1 MNSYTQCALGYTIHW
16 TISSPLDSLLTLVLW
31 GSFTQKV
38 HPQACWHPSAEV
50 TCWSFFAWF
59 SAAAAVSSSSLRLA
73 SFEKKS
79 PSRASKSNAHQPPV
93 LDAGN
98 VKQLLTIK
106 EISWRNFTVI
116 RISVYVWDKIQRS
129 ENGTDDDDCPGC
141 GRSSAGRNDAG
152 RRAGWSL
159 LQTLLII

>member
-1 MNSYTQCALGYTIHW
+1 MNSHTQCALGYTIHW

-50 TCWSFFAWF
+50 TCWSFLRDFLLLLPSHHLPSDWPVSRKRVLRELLDS
-59 SAAAAVSSSSLRLA
+59 SAH
-73 SFEKKS
+73 
-79 PSRASKSNAHQPPV
+79 PPPV

-152 RRAGWSL
+152 GRAGWSL